1 MPAFITVSPLGAPFF
16 EANIDWGTSDWFL
29 LPIWIW
35 LRYPFVGFVLILGV
49 ELCIPIVGGIYALI
63 FKLGLLELDIA
74 EDTDVGC
81 FEKLTILD
89 GPWPLYPACVV
100 NNYWDLDDIEN
111 DIFGAP
117 IFYEGPLICI
127 FCMLADWQKD
137 CVVNIVLEI
146 NFL

>member
-1 MPAFITVSPLGAPFF
+1 ML
-16 EANIDWGTSDWFL
+16 
-29 LPIWIW
+29 IW
-35 LRYPFVGFVLILGV
+35 GV
-49 ELCIPIVGGIYALI
+49 ELLFCIPIVGGIYALI
-63 FKLGLLELDIA
+63 FKLGLLRLDIA

-81 FEKLTILD
+81 FEKLPILD

-100 NNYWDLDDIEN
+100 NNYWDLDDIEY

-117 IFYEGPLICI
+117 LFYEGPLILI

-137 CVVNIVLEI
+137 CVVNIILEF